1 KKKVDHQKIEPVK
14 TKMATMEGSSEQTV
28 SCNAERLVRVGYY
41 EFEKTI
47 GKGNF
52 AVVKLATHKVTQ
64 SKVAIK
70 IIDKNKIDA
79 DNLRKILR
87 EIDILKKLRHPY
99 IIRLYQ
105 VMETERMI
113 YLVTEYASCDYVA
126 AHGKMSERE
135 ARTKF
140 MQIVA
145 ALRYCHKRGI
155 VHRDLK
161 AENLLL
167 DKELNIKL
175 ADFGFSNFYTPGVL
189 LSTWCGSPP
198 YAAPELFEGKEYD
211 GPKADVWSLGV
222 ILFVLVCGYLPFDAK
237 TMQTLRSIVV
247 AGKFRIPYFMSSDCD
262 NLIRKMLQVDPEK
275 RISIERIMQHRW
287 IAMEGIEPKIKEILQ
302 HYNKEESY
310 LPPPDNGQ
318 VLEHMMHIIP
328 DLDREKIL
336 QCVHGMKF
344 DHISAIYHL
353 LEEQVAEASSASS
366 SPSIALYPQALPV
379 VPTHHRKSSIT
390 TGFVDR
396 SPVSDTEETPRA
408 VPLFSCSPIPQN
420 LPVLHDPYQTS
431 YSLEKYG
438 DTDISGESDTDEPN
452 QRTVDK
458 YLCSRRHTVGPGD
471 THHEEVMEAH
481 MRGQL
486 HLLAPVGMGVMSGY
500 QTPPMSLLPQTNLPQ
515 NLPLVKNFPPQN
527 FSIKDQHL
535 LKPPPF
541 MHAAGGL
548 GRRASDGGANLQMF
562 FQRQLPEGGWSH
574 PNSQEQ
580 ITQLGL
586 GASCLGGHSQPLP
599 QQDDDLLGHRDDE
612 IDPSDVAQ
620 YMSGRGRSQR
630 ATLPLVSPKDVQEP
644 QRKITPN
651 RARKTGLPMVTE
663 RPPVINPE
671 LILEAEERMKR
682 DYVTSHLQN
691 LYNNA
696 LFMGPPLP
704 SGITTGIP
712 PSSSANYPLKSGI
725 VSGIPHPQSSKRPP
739 SSTPHSLS
747 NHPYIGYSCCSPP
760 LNLSSSSSSTYGP
773 QSCTS
778 SSTSCTSSSHSCP
791 STTPGIVSGIPP
803 HNNNNNIVN
812 NNNPWPKHRD
822 RKRKTGLPTVLE
834 NNWLVSAPQEATEC
848 TTVGRDNYKDS
859 IYLTSDRYSP
869 GNTVR
874 RASDSATF
882 SLSNINQEFQQL
894 QKHSGVTD
902 AAMQAELQRGHSLHR
917 MGAASSPTSC
927 PHGGGSPVPGIMSPC
942 PPTAMLGGSIA
953 GGSPCRSPLPPSPS
967 PHHQQS
973 IPLISPTP
981 SPPVPPTTPPS
992 IPSSPLHHSGS
1003 SIEGTAL
1010 SLSRLHLHPPSSP
1023 AGLRSPSHRQSPPL
1037 VLSPQ
1042 PASPVSLLSPGA
1054 PLSPPPPGL
1063 IPRSGASPP
1072 PLGLDSIR
1080 EEPPRGCHISHRV
1093 PRNTHTFTQNPQISI
1108 TDTSGDQVIFGSSS
1122 DSSPDVSDDMDSLPF
1137 HSPPPSDHIP
1147 LYSKQLTKG
1156 LSLDSSPLPCVG
1168 QYDTQGPSITR
1179 GTAGGFASRRP
1190 TTTDNNNVHRVRNE
1204 RNLVRQNAI
1213 TGTPRHHMLITNVE
1227 FRHSFPPLHNG
1238 GMGESDTEMI
1248 DVSPSGDRSP
1258 LMERG
1263 VIELELPKTGSGS
1276 FLLTLPTKWS
1286 GMAQQELVGSIMHI
1300 LERRAPS
1307 IIREGVR
1314 DCGLSIRD
1322 PTGAQVDLEVH
1333 EGSAADSRA
1342 LKMRR
1347 VSGDEDQY
1355 TQLCQQLVDCMKT

>member
-1 KKKVDHQKIEPVK
+1 
-14 TKMATMEGSSEQTV
+14 MATMEGSSEQTV

-113 YLVTEYASCDYVA
+113 YLVTEYASCGELFDYVA

-471 THHEEVMEAH
+471 THHEEDIYRPACGRLQGVKVMEAH

-663 RPPVINPE
+663 RPP
-671 LILEAEERMKR
+671 
-682 DYVTSHLQN
+682 
-691 LYNNA
+691 
-696 LFMGPPLP
+696 
-704 SGITTGIP
+704 
-712 PSSSANYPLKSGI
+712 
-725 VSGIPHPQSSKRPP
+725 
-739 SSTPHSLS
+739 
-747 NHPYIGYSCCSPP
+747 
-760 LNLSSSSSSTYGP
+760 
-773 QSCTS
+773 
-778 SSTSCTSSSHSCP
+778 
-791 STTPGIVSGIPP
+791 
-803 HNNNNNIVN
+803 
-812 NNNPWPKHRD
+812 
-822 RKRKTGLPTVLE
+822 
-834 NNWLVSAPQEATEC
+834 
-848 TTVGRDNYKDS
+848 GRDNYKDS

>member
-1 KKKVDHQKIEPVK
+1 
-14 TKMATMEGSSEQTV
+14 MATIDGSSEQTV

-70 IIDKNKIDA
+70 IIDKTKIDA

-87 EIDILKKLRHPY
+87 EIEILKKLRHPY

-113 YLVTEYASCDYVA
+113 YLVTEYASCGELFDYVA
-126 AHGKMSERE
+126 THGKMRERE

-167 DKELNIKL
+167 DKDLNIKL
-175 ADFGFSNFYTPGVL
+175 ADFGFSNFYTPGEL

-222 ILFVLVCGYLPFDAK
+222 ILYVLVCGYLPFDAK
-237 TMQTLRSIVV
+237 TLQTLRSLVV

-275 RISIERIMQHRW
+275 RINIERIMQHRW
-287 IAMEGIEPKIKEILQ
+287 ITVEGLDPKIEEILQ
-302 HYNKEESY
+302 YYNTPKSE
-310 LPPPDNGQ
+310 LPPPDNDQ

-353 LEEQVAEASSASS
+353 LEEKVAEAASASA
-366 SPSIALYPQALPV
+366 SPSMVLYPQALPV

-396 SPVSDTEETPRA
+396 SPVSDTDETPRGLEETPR
-408 VPLFSCSPIPQN
+408 VLPLFSCSPISQN
-420 LPVLHDPYQTS
+420 LPVLHDPYQANF
-431 YSLEKYG
+431 LEKYG
-438 DTDISGESDTDEPN
+438 DTDFSGESDTDEPS
-452 QRTVDK
+452 QRCVHK

-471 THHEEVMEAH
+471 TRHEEVMEAH

-486 HLLAPVGMGVMSGY
+486 QLLAPGGLGAMSGY
-500 QTPPMSLLPQTNLPQ
+500 PIPPMSLLPHTNLPQ

-541 MHAAGGL
+541 MHPAGGL
-548 GRRASDGGANLQMF
+548 GRRASDGGANLQMY
-562 FQRQLPEGGWSH
+562 FQRQFPDGGWSH

-612 IDPSDVAQ
+612 IDPSDIAQ
-620 YMSGRGRSQR
+620 YMAGRGSIQR
-630 ATLPLVSPKDVQEP
+630 ATLPLVTPKDGQEP
-644 QRKITPN
+644 QRKMPPN

-663 RPPVINPE
+663 RPP
-671 LILEAEERMKR
+671 
-682 DYVTSHLQN
+682 
-691 LYNNA
+691 
-696 LFMGPPLP
+696 
-704 SGITTGIP
+704 
-712 PSSSANYPLKSGI
+712 
-725 VSGIPHPQSSKRPP
+725 
-739 SSTPHSLS
+739 
-747 NHPYIGYSCCSPP
+747 
-760 LNLSSSSSSTYGP
+760 
-773 QSCTS
+773 
-778 SSTSCTSSSHSCP
+778 
-791 STTPGIVSGIPP
+791 
-803 HNNNNNIVN
+803 
-812 NNNPWPKHRD
+812 
-822 RKRKTGLPTVLE
+822 
-834 NNWLVSAPQEATEC
+834 
-848 TTVGRDNYKDS
+848 GRENYKDS

-869 GNTVR
+869 GNIMR

-902 AAMQAELQRGHSLHR
+902 AALQAELQRGHSLHR

-927 PHGGGSPVPGIMSPC
+927 AHRGSSPAPNIMSPC

-953 GGSPCRSPLPPSPS
+953 GGSPCRSPLPQTPSPL
-967 PHHQQS
+967 HQQT

-1010 SLSRLHLHPPSSP
+1010 SLSRLQLHPPSSP

-1042 PASPVSLLSPGA
+1042 PSSPVSLLNPGA

-1063 IPRSGASPP
+1063 IPRPGPSPP
-1072 PLGLDSIR
+1072 PLALDSIR
-1080 EEPPRGCHISHRV
+1080 EEPLGGCHISHQI
-1093 PRNTHTFTQNPQISI
+1093 PRSTHTFTQNPQISI
-1108 TDTSGDQVIFGSSS
+1108 TDESGGQVIIGSSS
-1122 DSSPDVSDDMDSLPF
+1122 DSSPDVSDDMDSSPF
-1137 HSPPPSDHIP
+1137 PSPPASDHITLFP
-1147 LYSKQLTKG
+1147 HLSPQRLSKG
-1156 LSLDSSPLPCVG
+1156 LSLDSAPLPCVG

-1179 GTAGGFASRRP
+1179 GTAGFFASSRRHP
-1190 TTTDNNNVHRVRNE
+1190 TTDNNNVHRARNE

-1213 TGTPRHHMLITNVE
+1213 TGTPRNHMLITSME
-1227 FRHSFPPLHNG
+1227 FRHSFPPFHNG
-1238 GMGESDTEMI
+1238 GTGESDTEMTDI
-1248 DVSPSGDRSP
+1248 SPSGDQLP
-1258 LMERG
+1258 LVERG

-1286 GMAQQELVGSIMHI
+1286 GMAQEELVGSIMHI

-1307 IIREGVR
+1307 IVREGVR

-1355 TQLCQQLVDCMKT
+1355 TQLCQQLIDCMTT

>member
-1 KKKVDHQKIEPVK
+1 
-14 TKMATMEGSSEQTV
+14 
-28 SCNAERLVRVGYY
+28 
-41 EFEKTI
+41 
-47 GKGNF
+47 
-52 AVVKLATHKVTQ
+52 
-64 SKVAIK
+64 
-70 IIDKNKIDA
+70 
-79 DNLRKILR
+79 
-87 EIDILKKLRHPY
+87 
-99 IIRLYQ
+99 
-105 VMETERMI
+105 METERMI
-113 YLVTEYASCDYVA
+113 YLVTEYASCGELFDYVA
-126 AHGKMSERE
+126 TNGKMRERE

-140 MQIVA
+140 MQILA

-167 DKELNIKL
+167 DKDLNIKL
-175 ADFGFSNFYTPGVL
+175 ADFGFSNFYTPGVM

-237 TMQTLRSIVV
+237 TLQTLRSIVV
-247 AGKFRIPYFMSSDCD
+247 AGKFRVPYFMSSACD

-275 RISIERIMQHRW
+275 RISIERIMQHKW
-287 IAMEGIEPKIKEILQ
+287 ITMEGIEPKIKEILQ
-302 HYNKEESY
+302 YFSTDESD
-310 LPPPDNGQ
+310 LPPPDSDQ

-379 VPTHHRKSSIT
+379 APTHHRKSSIT

-396 SPVSDTEETPRA
+396 SPVSDTEETPHA

-420 LPVLHDPYQTS
+420 LPVLHDPYQT

-452 QRTVDK
+452 QRSVDK

-486 HLLAPVGMGVMSGY
+486 QLLAPGGVGVMSGY

-515 NLPLVKNFPPQN
+515 NLPLVQNLPPQN

-586 GASCLGGHSQPLP
+586 GASCLEGHSQPLP
-599 QQDDDLLGHRDDE
+599 QQDDDPNHRDDE
-612 IDPSDVAQ
+612 IDPNDVAQ
-620 YMSGRGRSQR
+620 YMSGRGSSQR
-630 ATLPLVSPKDVQEP
+630 ATLPLVSPKDAQEA
-644 QRKITPN
+644 QRKMTPN

-671 LILEAEERMKR
+671 LRLEAEERMKR
-682 DYVTSHLQN
+682 DYTLSHMQS

-696 LFMGPPLP
+696 FLVTTPLAP
-704 SGITTGIP
+704 SITAGIH
-712 PSSSANYPLKSGI
+712 PSLSPNCAIKPDI
-725 VSGIPHPQSSKRPP
+725 VSGIPHPQPSKRLPT
-739 SSTPHSLS
+739 STSPHSLS
-747 NHPYIGYSCCSPP
+747 NHPFVGYTGCSPP
-760 LNLSSSSSSTYGP
+760 LSMSSPSSSSSSSSYGS
-773 QSCTS
+773 QSCS
-778 SSTSCTSSSHSCP
+778 SASSSCTSSSHCSP
-791 STTPGIVSGIPP
+791 STTPGIPP
-803 HNNNNNIVN
+803 HNNNNNIIN
-812 NNNPWPKHRD
+812 NSNPRPKHRE

-834 NNWLVSAPQEATEC
+834 NNWLVSAPPEATDC
-848 TTVGRDNYKDS
+848 TTVGRENYKDA
-859 IYLTSDRYSP
+859 IYLTCDRYSP
-869 GNTVR
+869 GNAVR

-882 SLSNINQEFQQL
+882 SLSNINQEFQKL

-927 PHGGGSPVPGIMSPC
+927 PHGGGSPAPGIISPC
-942 PPTAMLGGSIA
+942 PASMLGGSIA
-953 GGSPCRSPLPPSPS
+953 GGSPCRSPLPQSPS
-967 PHHQQS
+967 PHHQQT
-973 IPLISPTP
+973 IPLISPTS

-1010 SLSRLHLHPPSSP
+1010 SLSRLQLHPPSSP
-1023 AGLRSPSHRQSPPL
+1023 AGPRSPSHRQSPPL

-1063 IPRSGASPP
+1063 IPRSGPSPP

-1080 EEPPRGCHISHRV
+1080 EEPPRGCHIPHHV
-1093 PRNTHTFTQNPQISI
+1093 PRNIHTFTPNPQISI
-1108 TDTSGDQVIFGSSS
+1108 TDESGGQVIIGSSS
-1122 DSSPDVSDDMDSLPF
+1122 DSSPDVSDDMESTPF
-1137 HSPPPSDHIP
+1137 NSPPTPDHITMFPHHSPQRLS
-1147 LYSKQLTKG
+1147 KG

-1168 QYDTQGPSITR
+1168 QCDTQGPSITR
-1179 GTAGGFASRRP
+1179 GTAGSFASRRSP
-1190 TTTDNNNVHRVRNE
+1190 VTDNNNVHRARNE

-1213 TGTPRHHMLITNVE
+1213 TGTPRHHMLITNME
-1227 FRHSFPPLHNG
+1227 FRHSFPPFHNG
-1238 GMGESDTEMI
+1238 GMGESDTEMTDI
-1248 DVSPSGDRSP
+1248 SPSGDRSP
-1258 LMERG
+1258 LVERG
-1263 VIELELPKTGSGS
+1263 IIELELPKTGSGS

-1286 GMAQQELVGSIMHI
+1286 GMAQEDLVGNIMHI

-1307 IIREGVR
+1307 IVREGVR
-1314 DCGLSIRD
+1314 DCGLSVRD

-1355 TQLCQQLVDCMKT
+1355 TQLCQQLIDCMTT

>member
-1 KKKVDHQKIEPVK
+1 
-14 TKMATMEGSSEQTV
+14 MEGTSEQAG

-70 IIDKNKIDA
+70 IIDKSKIDA

-87 EIDILKKLRHPY
+87 EIEILKKLRHPY

-113 YLVTEYASCDYVA
+113 YLVTEYASCGELFDYVA
-126 AHGKMSERE
+126 SHGKMREGE

-222 ILFVLVCGYLPFDAK
+222 ILYVLVCGYLPFDAK
-237 TMQTLRSIVV
+237 TLQTLRSIVV
-247 AGKFRIPYFMSSDCD
+247 SGKFRIPYFMSSDCD

-287 IAMEGIEPKIKEILQ
+287 ITSEGIDPKIKEILQ
-302 HYNKEESY
+302 KYNTEECER
-310 LPPPDNGQ
+310 PPPDNDR

-328 DLDREKIL
+328 NVDREKIL

-353 LEEQVAEASSASS
+353 LEEQVAEASLASS
-366 SPSIALYPQALPV
+366 SPSIPLYPQTLPV
-379 VPTHHRKSSIT
+379 MPSHSRKSSIT

-396 SPVSDTEETPRA
+396 SPVSDTEEA
-408 VPLFSCSPIPQN
+408 QMSVPLFCSAAPQN
-420 LPVLHDPYQTS
+420 LPVLHDPYQA

-438 DTDISGESDTDEPN
+438 DIDINGESDTDEPS
-452 QRTVDK
+452 QQTVDK

-486 HLLAPVGMGVMSGY
+486 HLLAPGGVGGMMSGY
-500 QTPPMSLLPQTNLPQ
+500 QAPPMSLLPQTNLPL
-515 NLPLVKNFPPQN
+515 NLPLVQNLPPQN

-548 GRRASDGGANLQMF
+548 GRRASDGGANLQMY
-562 FQRQLPEGGWSH
+562 FQRHLPESGMSQ
-574 PNSQEQ
+574 PNSHEQ
-580 ITQLGL
+580 ITTLGQV
-586 GASCLGGHSQPLP
+586 STCRGGHSQPLP
-599 QQDDDLLGHRDDE
+599 QQEDDLLGHREEE

-620 YMSGRGRSQR
+620 YMSGRGGSQR
-630 ATLPLVSPKDVQEP
+630 ATLPLVAKEVQDG
-644 QRKITPN
+644 QRKIPAN

-663 RPPVINPE
+663 RPPEINPE
-671 LILEAEERMKR
+671 LRLEAEERMKR
-682 DYVTSHLQN
+682 RDFFPPEFQN

-696 LFMGPPLP
+696 LIMNRP
-704 SGITTGIP
+704 GITTGIP
-712 PSSSANYPLKSGI
+712 HSFSTNSSVMPGI
-725 VSGIPHPQSSKRPP
+725 VSGIPHPSPKRHP
-739 SSTPHSLS
+739 SSPSHCQ
-747 NHPYIGYSCCSPP
+747 HFGGYPSCSSPP
-760 LNLSSSSSSTYGP
+760 LGLPLAHSATFSQACSFPISSSCPSSASSS
-773 QSCTS
+773 
-778 SSTSCTSSSHSCP
+778 P
-791 STTPGIVSGIPP
+791 STTPGIISGIPP
-803 HNNNNNIVN
+803 HNNNNIN
-812 NNNPWPKHRD
+812 NNNPWPKHRE
-822 RKRKTGLPTVLE
+822 RKRKTGLPTVME
-834 NNWLVSAPQEATEC
+834 NNWLVSPPEEAADC
-848 TTVGRDNYKDS
+848 TTVGRENYKDS
-859 IYLTSDRYSP
+859 MYLTSDRYSP
-869 GNTVR
+869 GGSVR

-882 SLSNINQEFQQL
+882 SLSNINQEFHKL

-902 AAMQAELQRGHSLHR
+902 AATQAELQRGHSLHR
-917 MGAASSPTSC
+917 MGASPT
-927 PHGGGSPVPGIMSPC
+927 PGAHGGGSPAPGIISPC
-942 PPTAMLGGSIA
+942 PTSIL
-953 GGSPCRSPLPPSPS
+953 GGSPCRSPLPASPS
-967 PHHQQS
+967 PLQT
-973 IPLISPTP
+973 IPLISPTS
-981 SPPVPPTTPPS
+981 SPPLPPTTPPS
-992 IPSSPLHHSGS
+992 IPNSPLHTGS

-1010 SLSRLHLHPPSSP
+1010 SLSRLHLQPPSSP
-1023 AGLRSPSHRQSPPL
+1023 AGPRSPSHRQSPPL
-1037 VLSPQ
+1037 ALSPQ
-1042 PASPVSLLSPGA
+1042 PSSPVSLLNPGA
-1054 PLSPPPPGL
+1054 PLSPPSPGL
-1063 IPRSGASPP
+1063 IPRSGPSPP
-1072 PLGLDSIR
+1072 PLALDCIR
-1080 EEPPRGCHISHRV
+1080 EEPPRGCHITHHV
-1093 PRNTHTFTQNPQISI
+1093 PRNIYTFAQNPQISI
-1108 TDTSGDQVIFGSSS
+1108 TDESGGQIIIASSS
-1122 DSSPDVSDDMDSLPF
+1122 DSSPDVSDDMDSSPF
-1137 HSPPPSDHIP
+1137 PSPPTPDHANLFPHSPQRLS
-1147 LYSKQLTKG
+1147 KG
-1156 LSLDSSPLPCVG
+1156 LSLDSSPLPCVSDC
-1168 QYDTQGPSITR
+1168 DTEGPSITR
-1179 GTAGGFASRRP
+1179 GTAGIFASRRP
-1190 TTTDNNNVHRVRNE
+1190 SATDNNNVHRIRNE

-1213 TGTPRHHMLITNVE
+1213 SGNQRHPMLITSME
-1227 FRHSFPPLHNG
+1227 FRHSFPPFHNG
-1238 GMGESDTEMI
+1238 GTSESDIEMT
-1248 DVSPSGDRSP
+1248 DVSPSGVGSP
-1258 LMERG
+1258 LVERG

-1276 FLLTLPTKWS
+1276 FLLTLPTEYS
-1286 GMAQQELVGSIMHI
+1286 GMAQEDLLGNIKNV

-1307 IIREGVR
+1307 IVGEGLR
-1314 DCGLSIRD
+1314 DCGLSVRD

-1333 EGSAADSRA
+1333 EGTATDSRA

-1355 TQLCQQLVDCMKT
+1355 TQLCQQLIDCMTT